1 METSLPLIGRDAEMR
16 CFTTLLGWVAPERAA
31 VLLVDGPPDSG
42 RARLLRECAT
52 EGRRRGAAVAVSRD
66 RVVLVRD
73 HPGPVDA
80 YAPGLLVASSPV
92 LIVTTSAAGLENV
105 PAEVHRIRLGPL
117 APAEVRRLLA
127 HLLPGTRPGPRLLD
141 LTRVAA
147 GRPGAVVRLIAG
159 LREEGL
165 LRIADGSAVPLPG
178 RLPERVRARLAGRFA
193 TLSPAA
199 RHLVQ
204 AATALPSP
212 FPPAR
217 LAALLGST
225 VLGLLPAIEE
235 ALDSGLLTAAGEAL
249 SFSHDLVRPVV
260 EAAMPCAVVAAL
272 RSERGARPRPAAA
285 RREPRPAVAGDAD
298 WSMLSGRELEIAEL
312 VGQALTNRQIAD
324 RVGRSPHTVNYHLRQ
339 IFQKFGLTSR
349 VELVSLLRRR
359 EAAATR

>member
-16 CFTTLLGWVAPERAA
+16 CFTTLLDWVAPDRSA

-42 RARLLRECAT
+42 RARLLRECAA
-52 EGRRRGAAVAVSRD
+52 EGRRLGAAVAVSRE

-73 HPGPVDA
+73 HAGPVDA
-80 YAPGLLVASSPV
+80 HAPGGLVASAPV
-92 LIVTTSAAGLENV
+92 LIVATSAAGLENV

-117 APAEVRRLLA
+117 SPADVRRLLA
-127 HLLPGTRPGPRLLD
+127 HALPGTRPGPRLLD

-165 LRIADGSAVPLPG
+165 LRIVDGSAVPLPV
-178 RLPERVRARLAGRFA
+178 RLPDRTRARLAGRFA
-193 TLSPAA
+193 ALSPTA

-272 RSERGARPRPAAA
+272 RSERGARPRPAA
-285 RREPRPAVAGDAD
+285 RREFRPPVAREAD
-298 WSMLSGRELEIAEL
+298 WSALSGRELEIAEL

-324 RVGRSPHTVNYHLRQ
+324 RVGLSPHTVNYHLRQ
-339 IFQKFGLTSR
+339 IFQKLGLASR
-349 VELVSLLRRR
+349 VELVSVLRRR
-359 EAAATR
+359 EAAAMR

>member
-16 CFTTLLGWVAPERAA
+16 CFTTLLGWVAPDRAA

-42 RARLLRECAT
+42 RARLLRECAA
-52 EGRRRGAAVAVSRD
+52 EGRRLGAAVAVTRE
-66 RVVLVRD
+66 RVVVVRD
-73 HPGPVDA
+73 HAGPVDA
-80 YAPGLLVASSPV
+80 YAPGGLVASAPV
-92 LIVTTSAAGLENV
+92 LIVATSAAGLENV

-117 APAEVRRLLA
+117 SPADVRRLLA
-127 HLLPGTRPGPRLLD
+127 HALPGTRPGPRLLD

-165 LRIADGSAVPLPG
+165 LRIVDGSAVPLPG
-178 RLPERVRARLAGRFA
+178 RLPDRTRARLAGRFA
-193 TLSPAA
+193 ALSPAA

-285 RREPRPAVAGDAD
+285 RRGPRPAVSREAD
-298 WSMLSGRELEIAEL
+298 WSALSGREMEIAEL

-324 RVGRSPHTVNYHLRQ
+324 RVGLSPHTVNYHLRQ
-339 IFQKFGLTSR
+339 IFQKLGLASR
-349 VELVSLLRRR
+349 VELVSSLRRR
-359 EAAATR
+359 EAAAMR

>member
-1 METSLPLIGRDAEMR
+1 MESSLPLIGRDGELR
-16 CFTTLLGWVAPERAA
+16 SFTTLLGWVAPDRAA

-42 RARLLRECAT
+42 RARLLRECAA
-52 EGRRRGAAVAVSRD
+52 EGRRLGAVAAAGRD

-80 YAPGLLVASSPV
+80 QAPGRLVASAPV
-92 LIVTTSAAGLENV
+92 LIVATSTAGLETV
-105 PAEVHRIRLGPL
+105 PAEVHRVRLGPL
-117 APAEVRRLLA
+117 SPADVRRLLA
-127 HLLPGTRPGPRLLD
+127 HALPGTRPGARLLD

-147 GRPGAVVRLIAG
+147 GRPGALVRLITG

-165 LRIADGSAVPLPG
+165 LRIVDGSAVPLPG
-178 RLPERVRARLAGRFA
+178 RLPQRTRARLAARFA
-193 TLSPAA
+193 DLSPAA

-212 FPPAR
+212 FPADR
-217 LAALLGST
+217 LSASLGST

-235 ALDSGLLTAAGEAL
+235 ALESGLLTTAGEAL

-272 RSERGARPRPAAA
+272 RSERRTRPRPAAA
-285 RREPRPAVAGDAD
+285 RREPRPPGTADAD
-298 WSMLSGRELEIAEL
+298 WNALSGRELEIAEL
-312 VGQALTNRQIAD
+312 VGMALTNRQIAD
-324 RVGRSPHTVNYHLRQ
+324 RVGRSPHTVNYHLRH
-339 IFQKFGLTSR
+339 IFQKLGLSSR

-359 EAAATR
+359 EAATR